1 MGRRLVILVIVGL
14 VLVGGGVAA
23 YSWWTAAPSREK
35 VKEPVA
41 PDTTGKKLPTADEFE
56 RLARENPVAMLE
68 ACLLRYEQTGV
79 KGFTATLEKHERVQ
93 GDLHD
98 PEIIRL
104 TAAGEV
110 PEHPGSRPK
119 IRVRMIWDE
128 GFRKDLFGNRLV
140 GTLYVAGENRN
151 QMIAYRPSSIVKEMP
166 VDPKSSLSRSASRY
180 CITDAG
186 LFRGMLRTYDA
197 WKKRQAAGQLHA
209 EYLGTRAE
217 PKTGG
222 RLCHVIHRTCPAPE
236 VDSFAIDEAPD
247 PKADPQR
254 DGATDVTVYI
264 DAERWLQVG
273 TVLKR
278 ASGDLLGEY
287 YFRDVDL
294 STTEFSPNP
303 FTIDALKAAAK
314 K

>member
-1 MGRRLVILVIVGL
+1 MGRRFVPLVIVGL
-14 VLVGGGVAA
+14 LLAGGGFAA
-23 YSWWTAAPSREK
+23 YSWWAGGPARERIA
-35 VKEPVA
+35 EPVV
-41 PDTTGKKLPTADEFE
+41 PETGKKLPTQEEFE

-68 ACLLRYEQTGV
+68 ACLRRYEQAGV
-79 KGFTATLEKHERVQ
+79 KGCTATLEKHERVQ

-98 PEIIRL
+98 PEIVQL
-104 TAAGEV
+104 TVAGEV
-110 PEHPGSRPK
+110 PEHPGEQPN
-119 IRVRMIWDE
+119 IRVRMIWKE
-128 GFRKDLFGNRLV
+128 GFRSLLGVKSL
-140 GTLYVAGENRN
+140 GTLYPNPAAKNRN
-151 QMIAYRPSSIVKEMP
+151 EMVAYTSLDFTKTMK
-166 VDPKSSLSRSASRY
+166 PKDYMARNASRY

-197 WKKRQAAGQLHA
+197 WKKRQAAGRLHA

-217 PKTGG
+217 PRTGG
-222 RLCHVIHRTCPAPE
+222 RPCHVIHRSYPTPE

-278 ASGDLLGEY
+278 AGGDLLGEY
-287 YFRDVDL
+287 YFRDVEL
-294 STTEFSPNP
+294 STTDLSPNP
-303 FTIDALKAAAK
+303 FTVDALKAATK